1 MKPND
6 EYEVVA
12 SNGDHAHACIT
23 IGGGTP
29 MGTVTARIA
38 LGYILLYESHPPCVE
53 ATTRDSRG
61 HRTSLT
67 DVHTS

>member
-1 MKPND
+1 MKPSD

-23 IGGGTP
+23 VGGGTP

-38 LGYILLYESHPPCVE
+38 LGYVLLYETPNREVYE
-53 ATTRDSRG
+53 GREETTG
-61 HRTSLT
+61 LHRP
-67 DVHTS
+67 